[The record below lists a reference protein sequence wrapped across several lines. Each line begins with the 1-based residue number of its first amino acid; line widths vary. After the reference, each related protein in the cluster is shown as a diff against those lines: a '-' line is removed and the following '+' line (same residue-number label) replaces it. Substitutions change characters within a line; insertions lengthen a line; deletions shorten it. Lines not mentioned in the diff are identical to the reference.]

1 MFNVTLKPEASSKPA
16 DRLVSAVRAYLEDED
31 STLACAPDPVPVEAI
46 RRDLGRARRRLLD
59 AEVGAYVLRRTA
71 GPPFSH
77 ILVAVDGSEH
87 SAWAVEAAVRMARD
101 LGAKLTLLH
110 VAGVPMILAGEI
122 GYVQY
127 PPTADTRQ
135 DGEEMLRRAAAK
147 VPAGVD
153 VEQLMHEG
161 DAKREIVA
169 AAKDVGA
176 DLIMMGRHAKGP
188 LARMMLGSVAEYVVR
203 HAHCPVLTLGH
214 PAEAEVLPG
223 PATPALDAT
232 LAHG

>member
-1 MFNVTLKPEASSKPA
+1 
-16 DRLVSAVRAYLEDED
+16 VSAVRAYLDDED
-31 STLACAPDPVPVEAI
+31 SVLACAPDPVPVEAV

-59 AEVGAYVLRRTA
+59 AEVGAYVLGRVA
-71 GPPFSH
+71 AAPFRH
-77 ILVAVDGSEH
+77 ILVAIDGSEH
-87 SAWAVEAAVRMARD
+87 SSWAAEAAGRMARE

-147 VPAGVD
+147 VPAGVQ
-153 VEQLMHEG
+153 VEQLIHEG
-161 DAKREIVA
+161 DAKRKIVA

-203 HAHCPVLTLGH
+203 HAHCPVLTMGH
-214 PAEAEVLPG
+214 PAEAEVLPEHG
-223 PATPALDAT
+223 TSPLELT
-232 LAHG
+232 LTHG